1 MANTFN
7 GNLWILDT
15 VDVISTSPV
24 TIKKIVL
31 VPNAASD
38 VATFS
43 CWSEQSTPE
52 LAVYTATV
60 TASGAN
66 TLASTGNF
74 TTANV
79 DPLDVLTITKSSTGN
94 NLGSFII
101 LTNAD
106 NNTVTVTAGDLTNE
120 TSKIYDY
127 TVHTP
132 YTQAYIKAPGTEVM
146 STELDFG
153 HGREFKNLVLSTLST
168 SAKVYVYL

>member
-24 TIKKIVL
+24 TIKKMVL
-31 VPNAASD
+31 VPNAGGDA
-38 VATFS
+38 VTFS

-74 TTANV
+74 ASASV
-79 DPLDVLTITKSSTGN
+79 DPGDIVTITKSDTGN
-94 NLGSFII
+94 NLGSFIV

-120 TSKIYDY
+120 VGAVYDY

-132 YTQAYIKAPGTEVM
+132 YTQAYIKSPGTEVM
-146 STELDFG
+146 MTEIDFG
-153 HGREFKNLVLSTLST
+153 SGREFKNLVLSAIGT